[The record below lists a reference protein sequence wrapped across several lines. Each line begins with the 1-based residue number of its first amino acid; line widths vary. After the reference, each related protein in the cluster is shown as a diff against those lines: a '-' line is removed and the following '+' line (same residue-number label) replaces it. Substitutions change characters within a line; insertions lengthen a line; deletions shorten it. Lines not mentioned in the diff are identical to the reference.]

1 MLLQCQSLENETF
14 IVLLTDKVEVAW
26 SIGDYLDDIRLFL
39 DGETRQVLEDEI
51 EGLLEVADMVVF
63 VGKEGL
69 DGVL

>member
-1 MLLQCQSLENETF
+1 MLLQGQSLENETF

-26 SIGDYLDDIRLFL
+26 SIGDYLDDIRLFF
-39 DGETRQVLEDEI
+39 DGETRQVFEDEV
-51 EGLLEVADMVVF
+51 ERLLEVADMVVF

>member
-26 SIGDYLDDIRLFL
+26 PIGDYLDDIRLFL